1 MSKFDKLLYL
11 ECYSGIS
18 GDMTVGALLD
28 LGASE
33 EVLRRELAKLPVTGY
48 DLRVGRTKKCGIDAC
63 DFDVILRDEPSHGE
77 HPHGHHHH
85 GEHIHGES
93 HMHTHE
99 HTHEDHHAHEH
110 RTYGDI
116 SRMLRE
122 SSLEEPVLE
131 TAKKI
136 FHVVA
141 EAEAK
146 VHRMPL
152 EEVHFHEVG
161 AVDSIVDIVAAAVC
175 LHDLGISRVA
185 VSVLH
190 EGTGTIWCQHGRI
203 PVPAPAVLEMMARY
217 GLPVKITEN
226 EGEMITPTGAAI
238 AAALRTETALPE
250 RFVVKKIGM
259 GAGKKEFAQANILR
273 AMILETKEFSG
284 QKGAKEGRKEDPPKE
299 SVWVLETNVDDCTGE
314 QLGYTIEQLMDAGA
328 LDAGCFPVG
337 MKKNRP
343 AYMLQVIC
351 REDQRESLENLIFKE
366 TTSIGLRRYQESRR
380 VLEREFA
387 DADTPWGTA
396 KVKVC
401 SHHGERY
408 YYPEYSSVK
417 EISKKAG
424 ISLQAAYHEIQ
435 KAAEPGERTEG

>member
-1 MSKFDKLLYL
+1 MSKSDKLLYL

-28 LGASE
+28 LGARE
-33 EVLRRELAKLPVTGY
+33 EILRRELAKLPVAGY
-48 DLRVGRTKKCGIDAC
+48 ELKVGRAKKCGIDAC
-63 DFDVILRDEPSHGE
+63 DFDVILQDESSHGE
-77 HPHGHHHH
+77 HTHGHHHH
-85 GEHIHGES
+85 GEHTHGDF
-93 HMHTHE
+93 HTH
-99 HTHEDHHAHEH
+99 HHEH

-116 SRMLRE
+116 SRMLQE
-122 SSLEEPVLE
+122 SCLEEPVLE
-131 TAKKI
+131 MAKRI
-136 FHVVA
+136 FRVVA

-190 EGTGTIWCQHGRI
+190 EGTGTTWCQHGRI

-217 GLPVKITEN
+217 ELPVKITEN

-238 AAALRTETALPE
+238 AAALSTEVALPE
-250 RFVVKKIGM
+250 QFVVKKIGM

-273 AMILETKEFSG
+273 AMILETKESSG
-284 QKGAKEGRKEDPPKE
+284 QESTKEGRKEDTPKE

-314 QLGYTIEQLMDAGA
+314 QLGYTIEQLMNAGA

-343 AYMLQVIC
+343 GYMLQVIC
-351 REDQRESLENLIFKE
+351 REDMRESLENLIFKE

-380 VLEREFA
+380 VLEREFV

-424 ISLQAAYHEIQ
+424 ISLKAAYDEIQ
-435 KAAEPGERTEG
+435 KAAEPGERTEE

>member
-1 MSKFDKLLYL
+1 MSKSDKLLYL

-28 LGASE
+28 LGARE
-33 EVLRRELAKLPVTGY
+33 EILRRELAKLPVAGY
-48 DLRVGRTKKCGIDAC
+48 ELKVGRAKKCGIDAC
-63 DFDVILRDEPSHGE
+63 DFDVILQDESSHGE
-77 HPHGHHHH
+77 HTHGHHHH
-85 GEHIHGES
+85 GEHTHGDS
-93 HMHTHE
+93 HTH
-99 HTHEDHHAHEH
+99 HHEH

-116 SRMLRE
+116 SRMLQE
-122 SSLEEPVLE
+122 SCLEDPVLE
-131 TAKKI
+131 MAKRI
-136 FHVVA
+136 FRVVA

-190 EGTGTIWCQHGRI
+190 EGTGTTWCQHGRI

-217 GLPVKITEN
+217 ELPVKITEN

-238 AAALRTETALPE
+238 AAALRTEVALPE
-250 RFVVKKIGM
+250 QFVVKKIGM

-273 AMILETKEFSG
+273 AMILETKESSG
-284 QKGAKEGRKEDPPKE
+284 QEGTKEGRKEDTPKE

-314 QLGYTIEQLMDAGA
+314 QLGYTIEQLMNAGA

-343 AYMLQVIC
+343 GYMLQVIC
-351 REDQRESLENLIFKE
+351 REDMRESLENLIFKE

-380 VLEREFA
+380 VLEREFV

-424 ISLQAAYHEIQ
+424 ISLKAAYDEIQ
-435 KAAEPGERTEG
+435 KAAEPGERTEE

>member
-1 MSKFDKLLYL
+1 MSKSDKLLYL

-28 LGASE
+28 LGARE
-33 EVLRRELAKLPVTGY
+33 EILRRELAKLPVAGY
-48 DLRVGRTKKCGIDAC
+48 ELKVGRAKKCGIDAC
-63 DFDVILRDEPSHGE
+63 NFDVILQDESSHGE
-77 HPHGHHHH
+77 HTHGHHHH
-85 GEHIHGES
+85 GEHTHGDS
-93 HMHTHE
+93 HTH
-99 HTHEDHHAHEH
+99 HHEH

-116 SRMLRE
+116 SRMLQE
-122 SSLEEPVLE
+122 SCLEEPVLE
-131 TAKKI
+131 MAKRI
-136 FHVVA
+136 FRVVA

-190 EGTGTIWCQHGRI
+190 EGTGTTWCQHGRI

-217 GLPVKITEN
+217 ELPVKITEN

-238 AAALRTETALPE
+238 AAALRTEVALPE
-250 RFVVKKIGM
+250 QFVVKKIGM

-273 AMILETKEFSG
+273 AMILETKESSG
-284 QKGAKEGRKEDPPKE
+284 QEGTKEGRKEDTPKE

-314 QLGYTIEQLMDAGA
+314 QLGYTIEQLMNAGA
-328 LDAGCFPVG
+328 LDAGCFHVG

-343 AYMLQVIC
+343 GYMLQAIC
-351 REDQRESLENLIFKE
+351 REDMRESLENLIFKE

-380 VLEREFA
+380 VLEREFV

-424 ISLQAAYHEIQ
+424 ISLKSAYDEIQ
-435 KAAEPGERTEG
+435 KAAEPGERTEE

>member
-1 MSKFDKLLYL
+1 MSKSDKLLYL

-28 LGASE
+28 LGARE
-33 EVLRRELAKLPVTGY
+33 EILRRELAKLPVAGY
-48 DLRVGRTKKCGIDAC
+48 ELKVGRAKKCGIDAC
-63 DFDVILRDEPSHGE
+63 DFDVILQDESSHGE
-77 HPHGHHHH
+77 HTHGHHHH
-85 GEHIHGES
+85 GEHTHGDF
-93 HMHTHE
+93 HTH
-99 HTHEDHHAHEH
+99 HHEH

-116 SRMLRE
+116 SRMLQE
-122 SSLEEPVLE
+122 SCLEEPVLE
-131 TAKKI
+131 MAKRI
-136 FHVVA
+136 FRVVA

-190 EGTGTIWCQHGRI
+190 EGTGTTWCQHGRI

-217 GLPVKITEN
+217 ELPVKITEN

-238 AAALRTETALPE
+238 AAALRTEVALPE
-250 RFVVKKIGM
+250 QFVVKKIGM

-273 AMILETKEFSG
+273 AMILETKESSG
-284 QKGAKEGRKEDPPKE
+284 QEGSKEGRKEDTPKE

-314 QLGYTIEQLMDAGA
+314 QLGYTIEQLMNAGA

-343 AYMLQVIC
+343 GYMLQVIC
-351 REDQRESLENLIFKE
+351 REDMRESLENLIFKE

-380 VLEREFA
+380 VLEREFV

-424 ISLQAAYHEIQ
+424 ISLKAAYDEIQ
-435 KAAEPGERTEG
+435 KAAEPGERTEE

>member
-1 MSKFDKLLYL
+1 MSKSDKLLYL

-28 LGASE
+28 LGARE
-33 EVLRRELAKLPVTGY
+33 EILRRELAKLPVAGY
-48 DLRVGRTKKCGIDAC
+48 ELKVGRAKKCGIDAC
-63 DFDVILRDEPSHGE
+63 DFDVILQDESSHGE
-77 HPHGHHHH
+77 HTHGHHHH
-85 GEHIHGES
+85 GEHTHGDS
-93 HMHTHE
+93 HTH
-99 HTHEDHHAHEH
+99 HHEH

-116 SRMLRE
+116 SRMLQE
-122 SSLEEPVLE
+122 SCLEEPVLE
-131 TAKKI
+131 MAKRI
-136 FHVVA
+136 FRVVA

-190 EGTGTIWCQHGRI
+190 EGTGTTWCQHGRI

-217 GLPVKITEN
+217 ELPVKITEN

-238 AAALRTETALPE
+238 AAALRTEVALPE
-250 RFVVKKIGM
+250 QFVVKKIGM

-273 AMILETKEFSG
+273 AMILETKESSG
-284 QKGAKEGRKEDPPKE
+284 QEGSKEGRKEDTPKE

-314 QLGYTIEQLMDAGA
+314 QLGYTIEQLMNAGA

-343 AYMLQVIC
+343 GYMLQVIC
-351 REDQRESLENLIFKE
+351 REDMRESLENLIFKE

-380 VLEREFA
+380 VLEREFV

-424 ISLQAAYHEIQ
+424 ISLKAAYDEIQ
-435 KAAEPGERTEG
+435 KAAEPGERTEE

>member
-1 MSKFDKLLYL
+1 MSTLYL

-28 LGASE
+28 LGARE
-33 EVLRRELAKLPVTGY
+33 EILRRELAKLPVAGY
-48 DLRVGRTKKCGIDAC
+48 ELKVGRAKKCGIDAC
-63 DFDVILRDEPSHGE
+63 NFDVILQDESSHGE
-77 HPHGHHHH
+77 HTHGHHHH
-85 GEHIHGES
+85 GEHTHGDS
-93 HMHTHE
+93 HTH
-99 HTHEDHHAHEH
+99 HHEH

-116 SRMLRE
+116 SRMLQE
-122 SSLEEPVLE
+122 SCLEEPVLE
-131 TAKKI
+131 MAKRI
-136 FHVVA
+136 FRVVA

-190 EGTGTIWCQHGRI
+190 EGTGTTWCQHGRI

-217 GLPVKITEN
+217 ELPVKITEN

-238 AAALRTETALPE
+238 AAALRTEVALPE
-250 RFVVKKIGM
+250 QFVVKKIGM

-273 AMILETKEFSG
+273 AMILETKESSG
-284 QKGAKEGRKEDPPKE
+284 QEGTKEGRKEDTPKE

-314 QLGYTIEQLMDAGA
+314 QLGYTIEQLMNAGA

-343 AYMLQVIC
+343 GYMLQVIC
-351 REDQRESLENLIFKE
+351 REDMRESLENLIFKE

-380 VLEREFA
+380 VLEREFV

-424 ISLQAAYHEIQ
+424 ISLKAAYDEIQ
-435 KAAEPGERTEG
+435 KAAEPGERTEE

>member
-1 MSKFDKLLYL
+1 MSKSDKLLYL

-28 LGASE
+28 LGARE
-33 EVLRRELAKLPVTGY
+33 EILRRELAKLPVAGY
-48 DLRVGRTKKCGIDAC
+48 ELKVGRAKKCGIDAC
-63 DFDVILRDEPSHGE
+63 NFDVILQDESSHGE
-77 HPHGHHHH
+77 HTHGHHHH
-85 GEHIHGES
+85 GEHTHGDS
-93 HMHTHE
+93 HTH
-99 HTHEDHHAHEH
+99 HHEH

-116 SRMLRE
+116 SRMLQE
-122 SSLEEPVLE
+122 SCLEEPVLE
-131 TAKKI
+131 MAKRI
-136 FHVVA
+136 FRVVA

-190 EGTGTIWCQHGRI
+190 EGTGTTWCQHGRI

-217 GLPVKITEN
+217 ELPVKITEN

-238 AAALRTETALPE
+238 AAALRTEVALPE
-250 RFVVKKIGM
+250 QFVVKKIGM

-273 AMILETKEFSG
+273 AMILETKESSG
-284 QKGAKEGRKEDPPKE
+284 QEGTKEGRKEDTPKE

-314 QLGYTIEQLMDAGA
+314 QLGYTIEQLMNAGA

-343 AYMLQVIC
+343 GYMLQVIC
-351 REDQRESLENLIFKE
+351 REDMRESLENLIFKE

-380 VLEREFA
+380 VLEREFV

-424 ISLQAAYHEIQ
+424 ISLKAAYDEIQ
-435 KAAEPGERTEG
+435 KAAEPGERTEE

>member
-1 MSKFDKLLYL
+1 MSKSDKLLYL

-28 LGASE
+28 LGARE
-33 EVLRRELAKLPVTGY
+33 EILRRELAKLPVAGY
-48 DLRVGRTKKCGIDAC
+48 ELKVGRAKKCGIDAC
-63 DFDVILRDEPSHGE
+63 DFDVILQDESSHGE
-77 HPHGHHHH
+77 HTHGHHHH
-85 GEHIHGES
+85 GEHTHGDS
-93 HMHTHE
+93 HTH
-99 HTHEDHHAHEH
+99 HHEH

-116 SRMLRE
+116 SRMLQE
-122 SSLEEPVLE
+122 SCLEEPVLE
-131 TAKKI
+131 MAKRI
-136 FHVVA
+136 FRVVA

-190 EGTGTIWCQHGRI
+190 EGTGTTWCQHGRI

-217 GLPVKITEN
+217 ELPVKITEN

-238 AAALRTETALPE
+238 AAALRTEVALPE
-250 RFVVKKIGM
+250 QFVVKKIGM

-273 AMILETKEFSG
+273 AMILETKESSG
-284 QKGAKEGRKEDPPKE
+284 QEGSKEGRKEDTPKE

-314 QLGYTIEQLMDAGA
+314 QLGYTIEQLMNAGA

-343 AYMLQVIC
+343 GYMLQAIC
-351 REDQRESLENLIFKE
+351 REDMRESLENLIFKE

-380 VLEREFA
+380 VLEREFV

-424 ISLQAAYHEIQ
+424 ISLKAAYDEIQ
-435 KAAEPGERTEG
+435 KAAEPGERTEE

>member
-1 MSKFDKLLYL
+1 MSKSDKLLYL

-28 LGASE
+28 LGARE
-33 EVLRRELAKLPVTGY
+33 EILRRELAKLPVAGY
-48 DLRVGRTKKCGIDAC
+48 ELKVGRAKKCGIDAC
-63 DFDVILRDEPSHGE
+63 NFDVILQDESSHGE
-77 HPHGHHHH
+77 HTHGHHHH
-85 GEHIHGES
+85 GEHTHGDS
-93 HMHTHE
+93 HTH
-99 HTHEDHHAHEH
+99 HHEH

-116 SRMLRE
+116 SRMLQE
-122 SSLEEPVLE
+122 SCLEEPVLE
-131 TAKKI
+131 MAKRI
-136 FHVVA
+136 FRVVA

-190 EGTGTIWCQHGRI
+190 EGTGTTWCQHGRI

-217 GLPVKITEN
+217 ELPVKITEN

-238 AAALRTETALPE
+238 AAALRTEVALPE
-250 RFVVKKIGM
+250 QFVVKKIGM

-273 AMILETKEFSG
+273 AMILETKESSG
-284 QKGAKEGRKEDPPKE
+284 QEGTKEGRKEDTPKE

-314 QLGYTIEQLMDAGA
+314 QLGYTIEQLMNAGA

-343 AYMLQVIC
+343 GYMLQVIC
-351 REDQRESLENLIFKE
+351 REDMRESLENLIFKE

-380 VLEREFA
+380 VLEREFV

-408 YYPEYSSVK
+408 
-417 EISKKAG
+417 
-424 ISLQAAYHEIQ
+424 
-435 KAAEPGERTEG
+435 

>member
-1 MSKFDKLLYL
+1 MSKSDKLLYL

-28 LGASE
+28 LGARE
-33 EVLRRELAKLPVTGY
+33 EILRRELAKLPVAGY
-48 DLRVGRTKKCGIDAC
+48 ELKVGRAKKCGIDAC
-63 DFDVILRDEPSHGE
+63 DFDVILQDESSHGE
-77 HPHGHHHH
+77 HTHGHHHH
-85 GEHIHGES
+85 GEHTHGDF
-93 HMHTHE
+93 HTH
-99 HTHEDHHAHEH
+99 HHEH

-116 SRMLRE
+116 SRMLQE
-122 SSLEEPVLE
+122 SCLEEPVLE
-131 TAKKI
+131 MAKRI
-136 FHVVA
+136 FRVVA

-190 EGTGTIWCQHGRI
+190 EGTGTTWCQHGRI

-217 GLPVKITEN
+217 ELPVKITEN

-238 AAALRTETALPE
+238 AAALRTEVALPE
-250 RFVVKKIGM
+250 QFVVKKIGM

-273 AMILETKEFSG
+273 AMILETKESSG
-284 QKGAKEGRKEDPPKE
+284 QEGSKEGRKEDTPKE

-314 QLGYTIEQLMDAGA
+314 QLGYTIEQLVNAGA

-343 AYMLQVIC
+343 GYMLQVIC
-351 REDQRESLENLIFKE
+351 REDMRESLENLIFKE

-380 VLEREFA
+380 VLEREFV

-424 ISLQAAYHEIQ
+424 ISLKAAYDEIQ
-435 KAAEPGERTEG
+435 KAAEPGERTEE

>member
-1 MSKFDKLLYL
+1 MSKSDKLLYL

-28 LGASE
+28 LGARE
-33 EVLRRELAKLPVTGY
+33 EILRRELAKLPVAGY
-48 DLRVGRTKKCGIDAC
+48 ELKVGRAKKCGIDAC
-63 DFDVILRDEPSHGE
+63 DFDVILQDESSHGE
-77 HPHGHHHH
+77 HTHGHHHH
-85 GEHIHGES
+85 GEHTHGDF
-93 HMHTHE
+93 HTH
-99 HTHEDHHAHEH
+99 HHEH

-116 SRMLRE
+116 SRMLQE
-122 SSLEEPVLE
+122 SCLEEPVLE
-131 TAKKI
+131 MAKRI
-136 FHVVA
+136 FRVVA

-190 EGTGTIWCQHGRI
+190 EGTGTTWCQHGRI

-217 GLPVKITEN
+217 ELPVKITEN

-238 AAALRTETALPE
+238 AAALRTEVALPE
-250 RFVVKKIGM
+250 QFVVKKIGM

-273 AMILETKEFSG
+273 AMILETKESSG
-284 QKGAKEGRKEDPPKE
+284 QEGSKEGRKEDTPKE

-314 QLGYTIEQLMDAGA
+314 QLGYTIEQLVNAGA

-343 AYMLQVIC
+343 GYMLQVIC
-351 REDQRESLENLIFKE
+351 REDMRESLENLIFKE

-380 VLEREFA
+380 VLEREFV
-387 DADTPWGTA
+387 DADTTWGTA

-424 ISLQAAYHEIQ
+424 ISLKAAYDEIQ
-435 KAAEPGERTEG
+435 KAAEPGERTEE

>member
-1 MSKFDKLLYL
+1 MSKSDKLLYL

-28 LGASE
+28 LGARE
-33 EVLRRELAKLPVTGY
+33 EILRRELAKLPVAGY
-48 DLRVGRTKKCGIDAC
+48 ELKVGRAKKCGIDAC
-63 DFDVILRDEPSHGE
+63 DFDVILQDESSHGE
-77 HPHGHHHH
+77 HIRGHHHH
-85 GEHIHGES
+85 GEHTHGDS
-93 HMHTHE
+93 HTH
-99 HTHEDHHAHEH
+99 HHEH

-116 SRMLRE
+116 SRMLQE
-122 SSLEEPVLE
+122 SCLEEPVLE
-131 TAKKI
+131 MAKRI
-136 FHVVA
+136 FRVVA

-190 EGTGTIWCQHGRI
+190 EGTGTTWCQHGRI

-217 GLPVKITEN
+217 ELPVKITEN

-238 AAALRTETALPE
+238 AAALRTEVALPE
-250 RFVVKKIGM
+250 QFVVKKIGM

-273 AMILETKEFSG
+273 AMILETKESSG
-284 QKGAKEGRKEDPPKE
+284 QEGSKEGRKEDTPKE

-314 QLGYTIEQLMDAGA
+314 QLGYTIEQLVNAGA

-343 AYMLQVIC
+343 GYMLQVIC
-351 REDQRESLENLIFKE
+351 REDMRESLENLIFKE

-380 VLEREFA
+380 VLEREFV

-424 ISLQAAYHEIQ
+424 ISLKAAYDEIQ
-435 KAAEPGERTEG
+435 KAAEPGERTEE

>member
-1 MSKFDKLLYL
+1 MSKSDKLLYL

-28 LGASE
+28 LGARE
-33 EVLRRELAKLPVTGY
+33 EILRRELAKLPVAGY
-48 DLRVGRTKKCGIDAC
+48 ELKVGRAKKCGIDAC
-63 DFDVILRDEPSHGE
+63 DFDVILQDESSHGE
-77 HPHGHHHH
+77 HTHGHHHH
-85 GEHIHGES
+85 GEHTHGDS
-93 HMHTHE
+93 HTH
-99 HTHEDHHAHEH
+99 HHEH

-116 SRMLRE
+116 SRMLQE
-122 SSLEEPVLE
+122 SCLEEPVLE
-131 TAKKI
+131 MAKRI
-136 FHVVA
+136 FRVVA

-190 EGTGTIWCQHGRI
+190 EGTGTTWCQHGRI

-217 GLPVKITEN
+217 ELPVKITEN

-238 AAALRTETALPE
+238 AAALRTEVALPE
-250 RFVVKKIGM
+250 QFVVKKIGM

-273 AMILETKEFSG
+273 AMILETKESSG
-284 QKGAKEGRKEDPPKE
+284 QEGSKEGRKEDTPKE

-314 QLGYTIEQLMDAGA
+314 QLGYTIEQLMNAGA

-343 AYMLQVIC
+343 GYRLQVIC
-351 REDQRESLENLIFKE
+351 REDMRESLENLIFKE

-380 VLEREFA
+380 VLEREFV

-396 KVKVC
+396 QVKVC

-424 ISLQAAYHEIQ
+424 ISLKAAYDEIQ
-435 KAAEPGERTEG
+435 KAAEPGERTEE

>member
-1 MSKFDKLLYL
+1 MSKSDKLLYL

-28 LGASE
+28 LGARE
-33 EVLRRELAKLPVTGY
+33 EILRRELAKLPVAGY
-48 DLRVGRTKKCGIDAC
+48 ELKVGRAKKCGIDAC
-63 DFDVILRDEPSHGE
+63 DFDVILQDESSHGE
-77 HPHGHHHH
+77 HTHGHHHH
-85 GEHIHGES
+85 GEHTHGDF
-93 HMHTHE
+93 HTH
-99 HTHEDHHAHEH
+99 HHEH

-116 SRMLRE
+116 SRMLQE
-122 SSLEEPVLE
+122 SCLEEPVLE
-131 TAKKI
+131 MAKRI
-136 FHVVA
+136 FRVVA

-190 EGTGTIWCQHGRI
+190 EGTGTTWCQHGRI

-217 GLPVKITEN
+217 ELPVKITEN

-238 AAALRTETALPE
+238 AAALRTEVALPE
-250 RFVVKKIGM
+250 QFVVKKIGM

-273 AMILETKEFSG
+273 AMILETKESSG
-284 QKGAKEGRKEDPPKE
+284 QESTKEGRKEDTPKE

-314 QLGYTIEQLMDAGA
+314 QLGYTIEQLMNAGA

-343 AYMLQVIC
+343 GYMLQVIC
-351 REDQRESLENLIFKE
+351 REDMRESLENLIFKE

-380 VLEREFA
+380 VLEREFV

-424 ISLQAAYHEIQ
+424 ISLKAAYDEIQ
-435 KAAEPGERTEG
+435 KAAEPGERTEE

>member
-1 MSKFDKLLYL
+1 MSKSDKLLYL

-28 LGASE
+28 LGARE
-33 EVLRRELAKLPVTGY
+33 EILRRELAKLPVAGY
-48 DLRVGRTKKCGIDAC
+48 ELKVGRAKKCGIDAC
-63 DFDVILRDEPSHGE
+63 AFDVILQDESSHGE
-77 HPHGHHHH
+77 HTHGHHHH
-85 GEHIHGES
+85 GEHTHGDS
-93 HMHTHE
+93 HTH
-99 HTHEDHHAHEH
+99 HHEH

-116 SRMLRE
+116 SRMLQE
-122 SSLEEPVLE
+122 SCLEEPVLE
-131 TAKKI
+131 MAKRI
-136 FHVVA
+136 FRVVA

-190 EGTGTIWCQHGRI
+190 EGTGTTWCQHGRI

-217 GLPVKITEN
+217 ELPVKITEN

-238 AAALRTETALPE
+238 AAALRTEVALPE
-250 RFVVKKIGM
+250 QFVVKKIGM

-273 AMILETKEFSG
+273 AMILETKESSG
-284 QKGAKEGRKEDPPKE
+284 QEGSKEGRKEDTPKE

-314 QLGYTIEQLMDAGA
+314 QLGYTIEQLMNAGA

-343 AYMLQVIC
+343 GYMLQVIC
-351 REDQRESLENLIFKE
+351 REDMRESLENLIFKE

-380 VLEREFA
+380 VLEREFV

-424 ISLQAAYHEIQ
+424 ISLKAAYDEIQ
-435 KAAEPGERTEG
+435 KAAEPGERTEE

>member
-1 MSKFDKLLYL
+1 MSKSDKLLYL

-28 LGASE
+28 LGARE
-33 EVLRRELAKLPVTGY
+33 EILRRELAKLPVAGY
-48 DLRVGRTKKCGIDAC
+48 ELKVGRAKKCGIDAC
-63 DFDVILRDEPSHGE
+63 NFDVILQDESSHGE
-77 HPHGHHHH
+77 HTHGHHHH
-85 GEHIHGES
+85 GEHTHGDS
-93 HMHTHE
+93 HTH
-99 HTHEDHHAHEH
+99 HHEH

-116 SRMLRE
+116 SRMLQE
-122 SSLEEPVLE
+122 SCLEEPVLE
-131 TAKKI
+131 MAKRI
-136 FHVVA
+136 FRVVA

-190 EGTGTIWCQHGRI
+190 EGTGTTWCQHGRI

-217 GLPVKITEN
+217 ELPVKITEN

-238 AAALRTETALPE
+238 AAALRTEVALPE
-250 RFVVKKIGM
+250 QFVVKKIGM

-273 AMILETKEFSG
+273 AMILETKESSG
-284 QKGAKEGRKEDPPKE
+284 QEGTKEGRKEDTPKE

-314 QLGYTIEQLMDAGA
+314 QLGYTIEQLMNAGA

-343 AYMLQVIC
+343 GYMLQAIC
-351 REDQRESLENLIFKE
+351 REDMRESLENLIFKE

-380 VLEREFA
+380 VLEREFV

-424 ISLQAAYHEIQ
+424 ISLKAAYDEIQ
-435 KAAEPGERTEG
+435 KAAEPGERTEE

>member
-1 MSKFDKLLYL
+1 MSKSDKLLYL

-28 LGASE
+28 LGARE
-33 EVLRRELAKLPVTGY
+33 EILRRELAKLPVAGY
-48 DLRVGRTKKCGIDAC
+48 ELKVGRAKKCGIDAC
-63 DFDVILRDEPSHGE
+63 DFDVILQDESSHGE
-77 HPHGHHHH
+77 HTHGHHHH
-85 GEHIHGES
+85 GEHTHGDF
-93 HMHTHE
+93 HTH
-99 HTHEDHHAHEH
+99 HHEH

-116 SRMLRE
+116 SRMLQE
-122 SSLEEPVLE
+122 SCLEEPVLE
-131 TAKKI
+131 MAKRI
-136 FHVVA
+136 FRVVA

-190 EGTGTIWCQHGRI
+190 EGTGTTWCQHGRI

-217 GLPVKITEN
+217 ELPVKITEN

-238 AAALRTETALPE
+238 AAALRTEVALPE
-250 RFVVKKIGM
+250 QFVVKKIGM

-273 AMILETKEFSG
+273 AMILETKESSG
-284 QKGAKEGRKEDPPKE
+284 QEGTKEGRKEDTPKE

-314 QLGYTIEQLMDAGA
+314 QLGYTIEQLMNAGA

-343 AYMLQVIC
+343 GYMLQVIC
-351 REDQRESLENLIFKE
+351 REDMRESLENLIFKE

-380 VLEREFA
+380 VLEREFV

-424 ISLQAAYHEIQ
+424 ISLKAAYDEIQ
-435 KAAEPGERTEG
+435 KAAEPGERTEE

>member
-1 MSKFDKLLYL
+1 MSKSDKLLYL

-28 LGASE
+28 LGARE
-33 EVLRRELAKLPVTGY
+33 EILRRELAKLPVAGY
-48 DLRVGRTKKCGIDAC
+48 ELKVGRAKKCGIDAC
-63 DFDVILRDEPSHGE
+63 DFDVILQDESSHGE
-77 HPHGHHHH
+77 HTHGHHHH
-85 GEHIHGES
+85 GEHTHGDS
-93 HMHTHE
+93 HTH
-99 HTHEDHHAHEH
+99 HHEH

-116 SRMLRE
+116 SRMLQE
-122 SSLEEPVLE
+122 SCLEEPVLE
-131 TAKKI
+131 MAKRI
-136 FHVVA
+136 FRVVA

-190 EGTGTIWCQHGRI
+190 EGTGTTWCQHGRI

-217 GLPVKITEN
+217 ELPVKITEN

-238 AAALRTETALPE
+238 AAALRTEVALPE
-250 RFVVKKIGM
+250 QFVVKKIGM

-273 AMILETKEFSG
+273 AMILETKESSG
-284 QKGAKEGRKEDPPKE
+284 QEGTKEGRKEDTPKE

-314 QLGYTIEQLMDAGA
+314 QLGYTIEQLMNAGA

-343 AYMLQVIC
+343 GYMLQVIC
-351 REDQRESLENLIFKE
+351 REDMRESLENLIFKE

-380 VLEREFA
+380 VLEREFV

-424 ISLQAAYHEIQ
+424 ISLKAAYDEIQ
-435 KAAEPGERTEG
+435 KAAEPGERTEE

>member
-1 MSKFDKLLYL
+1 MSKSDKLLYL

-28 LGASE
+28 LGARE
-33 EVLRRELAKLPVTGY
+33 EILRRELAKLPVAGY
-48 DLRVGRTKKCGIDAC
+48 ELKVGRAKKCGIDAC
-63 DFDVILRDEPSHGE
+63 DFDVILQDESSHGE
-77 HPHGHHHH
+77 HTHGHHHH
-85 GEHIHGES
+85 GEHTHGDS
-93 HMHTHE
+93 HTH
-99 HTHEDHHAHEH
+99 HHEH

-116 SRMLRE
+116 SRMLQE
-122 SSLEEPVLE
+122 SCLEEPVLE
-131 TAKKI
+131 MAKRI
-136 FHVVA
+136 FRVVA

-190 EGTGTIWCQHGRI
+190 EGTGTTWCQHGRI

-217 GLPVKITEN
+217 KLPVKITEN

-238 AAALRTETALPE
+238 AAALRTEVALPE
-250 RFVVKKIGM
+250 QFVVKKIGM

-273 AMILETKEFSG
+273 AMILETKESSG
-284 QKGAKEGRKEDPPKE
+284 QEGTKEGRKEDTPKE

-314 QLGYTIEQLMDAGA
+314 QLGYTIEQLMNAGA

-343 AYMLQVIC
+343 GYMLQVIC
-351 REDQRESLENLIFKE
+351 REDMRESLENLIFKE

-380 VLEREFA
+380 VLEREFV

-424 ISLQAAYHEIQ
+424 ISLKAAYDEIQ
-435 KAAEPGERTEG
+435 KAAEPGERTEE

>member
-1 MSKFDKLLYL
+1 MSKSDKLLYL

-28 LGASE
+28 LGARE
-33 EVLRRELAKLPVTGY
+33 EILRRELAKLPVAGY
-48 DLRVGRTKKCGIDAC
+48 ELKVGRAKKCGIDAC
-63 DFDVILRDEPSHGE
+63 NFDVILQDESSHGE
-77 HPHGHHHH
+77 HTHGHHHH
-85 GEHIHGES
+85 GEHTHGDS
-93 HMHTHE
+93 HTH
-99 HTHEDHHAHEH
+99 HHEH

-116 SRMLRE
+116 SRMLQE
-122 SSLEEPVLE
+122 SCLEEPVLE
-131 TAKKI
+131 MAKRI
-136 FHVVA
+136 FRVVA

-190 EGTGTIWCQHGRI
+190 EGTGTTWCQHGRI

-217 GLPVKITEN
+217 ELPVKITEN

-238 AAALRTETALPE
+238 AAALRTEVALPE
-250 RFVVKKIGM
+250 QFVVKKIGM

-273 AMILETKEFSG
+273 AIILETKESSG
-284 QKGAKEGRKEDPPKE
+284 QEGTKEGRKEDTPKE

-314 QLGYTIEQLMDAGA
+314 QLGYTIEQLMNAGA

-343 AYMLQVIC
+343 GYMLQAIC
-351 REDQRESLENLIFKE
+351 REDMRESLENLIFKE

-380 VLEREFA
+380 VLEREFV

-424 ISLQAAYHEIQ
+424 ISLKAAYDEIQ
-435 KAAEPGERTEG
+435 KAAEPGERTEE

>member
-1 MSKFDKLLYL
+1 MSKSDKLLYL

-28 LGASE
+28 LGARE
-33 EVLRRELAKLPVTGY
+33 EILRRELAKLPVAGY
-48 DLRVGRTKKCGIDAC
+48 ELKVGRAKKCGIDAC
-63 DFDVILRDEPSHGE
+63 DFGVILQDESSHGE
-77 HPHGHHHH
+77 HTHGHHHH
-85 GEHIHGES
+85 GEHTHGDF
-93 HMHTHE
+93 HTH
-99 HTHEDHHAHEH
+99 HHEH

-116 SRMLRE
+116 SRMLQE
-122 SSLEEPVLE
+122 SCLEEPVLE
-131 TAKKI
+131 MAKRI
-136 FHVVA
+136 FRVVA

-190 EGTGTIWCQHGRI
+190 EGTGTTWCQHGRI

-217 GLPVKITEN
+217 ELPVKITEN

-238 AAALRTETALPE
+238 AAALRTEVALPE
-250 RFVVKKIGM
+250 QFVVKKIGM

-273 AMILETKEFSG
+273 AMILETKESSG
-284 QKGAKEGRKEDPPKE
+284 QEGSKEGRKEDTPKE

-314 QLGYTIEQLMDAGA
+314 QLGYTIEQLMNAGA

-343 AYMLQVIC
+343 GYMLQAIC
-351 REDQRESLENLIFKE
+351 REDMRESLENLIFKE

-380 VLEREFA
+380 VLEREFV

-424 ISLQAAYHEIQ
+424 ISLKAAYDEIQ
-435 KAAEPGERTEG
+435 KAAEPGERTEE

>member
-1 MSKFDKLLYL
+1 MSKSDKLLYL

-28 LGASE
+28 LGARE
-33 EVLRRELAKLPVTGY
+33 EILRRELAKLPVAGY
-48 DLRVGRTKKCGIDAC
+48 ELKVGRAKKCGINAC
-63 DFDVILRDEPSHGE
+63 NFDVILQDESSHGE
-77 HPHGHHHH
+77 HTHGHHHH
-85 GEHIHGES
+85 GEHTHGDS
-93 HMHTHE
+93 HTH
-99 HTHEDHHAHEH
+99 HHEH

-116 SRMLRE
+116 SRMLQE
-122 SSLEEPVLE
+122 SCLEEPVLE
-131 TAKKI
+131 MAKRI
-136 FHVVA
+136 FRVVA

-190 EGTGTIWCQHGRI
+190 EGTGTTWCQHGRI

-217 GLPVKITEN
+217 ELPVKITEN

-238 AAALRTETALPE
+238 AAALRTEVALPE
-250 RFVVKKIGM
+250 QFVVKKIGM

-273 AMILETKEFSG
+273 AMILETKESSG
-284 QKGAKEGRKEDPPKE
+284 QEGTKEGRKEDTPKE

-314 QLGYTIEQLMDAGA
+314 QLGYTIEQLMNAGA

-343 AYMLQVIC
+343 GYMLQAIC
-351 REDQRESLENLIFKE
+351 REDMRESLENLIFKE

-380 VLEREFA
+380 VLEREFV

-424 ISLQAAYHEIQ
+424 ISLKAAYDEIQ
-435 KAAEPGERTEG
+435 KAAEPGERTEE

>member
-1 MSKFDKLLYL
+1 MSKSDKLLYL

-28 LGASE
+28 LGARE
-33 EVLRRELAKLPVTGY
+33 EILRRELAKLPVAGY
-48 DLRVGRTKKCGIDAC
+48 ELKVGRAKKCGIDAC
-63 DFDVILRDEPSHGE
+63 DFDVILQDESSHGE
-77 HPHGHHHH
+77 HTHGHHHH
-85 GEHIHGES
+85 GEHTHGDS
-93 HMHTHE
+93 HTH
-99 HTHEDHHAHEH
+99 HHEH

-116 SRMLRE
+116 SRMLQE
-122 SSLEEPVLE
+122 SCLEEPVLE
-131 TAKKI
+131 MAKRI
-136 FHVVA
+136 FRVVA

-190 EGTGTIWCQHGRI
+190 EGTGTTWCQHGRI

-217 GLPVKITEN
+217 ELPVKITEN

-238 AAALRTETALPE
+238 AAALRTEVALPE
-250 RFVVKKIGM
+250 QFVVKKIGM

-273 AMILETKEFSG
+273 AMILETKESSG
-284 QKGAKEGRKEDPPKE
+284 QEGTKEGRKEDTPKE

-314 QLGYTIEQLMDAGA
+314 QLGYTIEQLMNAGA

-343 AYMLQVIC
+343 GYMLQAIC
-351 REDQRESLENLIFKE
+351 REDMRESLENLIFKE

-380 VLEREFA
+380 VLEREFV

-424 ISLQAAYHEIQ
+424 ISLKAAYDEIQ
-435 KAAEPGERTEG
+435 KAAEPGERTEE

>member
-1 MSKFDKLLYL
+1 MSKSDKLLYL

-28 LGASE
+28 LGARE
-33 EVLRRELAKLPVTGY
+33 EILRRELAKLPVAGY
-48 DLRVGRTKKCGIDAC
+48 ELKVGRAKKCGIDAC
-63 DFDVILRDEPSHGE
+63 NFDVILQDESSHGE
-77 HPHGHHHH
+77 HTHGHHHH
-85 GEHIHGES
+85 GEHTHGDS
-93 HMHTHE
+93 HTH
-99 HTHEDHHAHEH
+99 HHEH

-116 SRMLRE
+116 SRMLQE
-122 SSLEEPVLE
+122 SCLEEPVLE
-131 TAKKI
+131 MAKRI
-136 FHVVA
+136 FRVVA

-190 EGTGTIWCQHGRI
+190 EGTGTTWCQHGRI

-217 GLPVKITEN
+217 ELPVKITEN

-238 AAALRTETALPE
+238 AAALRTEVALPE
-250 RFVVKKIGM
+250 QFVVKKIGM

-273 AMILETKEFSG
+273 AMILETKESSG
-284 QKGAKEGRKEDPPKE
+284 QEGTKEGRKEDTPKE

-314 QLGYTIEQLMDAGA
+314 QLGYTIEQMMNAGA

-343 AYMLQVIC
+343 GYMLQVIC
-351 REDQRESLENLIFKE
+351 REDMRESLENLIFKE

-380 VLEREFA
+380 VLEREFV

-424 ISLQAAYHEIQ
+424 ISLKAAYDEIQ
-435 KAAEPGERTEG
+435 KAAEPGERTEE